1 MAEYYFNLPQI
12 IKLTK
17 PQQTALDEPKQ
28 IALSGG
34 PGTGK
39 SVVSLWRHIN
49 NLRNKKNSLLLTYT
63 TTLKMYFIGAC
74 KNEANKTDIEED
86 AKTAFQ
92 NAPRNIK
99 TSLSGMPNII
109 NNLYEVIIDEAQ
121 DLPKNYYE
129 RLKQII
135 PKVSYGADKSQ
146 ILYPE
151 QSSDPEELKEIFPE
165 NEDYPLDENF
175 RSTQRIMK
183 LATAIFPDAY
193 IPQNTI
199 NKLASNVGELPV
211 ILISENNEWIDGI
224 GYELSNNKQDNAIIT
239 IIKQFGVVATNNI
252 AILAPWKKDV
262 KYFDELLKYNNYSG
276 DDYSVY
282 YEDENDF
289 PDGAKE
295 IKNIHIT
302 TFKSAKGLEFDVVI
316 IPNFYSI
323 SKIDAN
329 IIIKGISSDN
339 KEELKNVLAT
349 LDIHRPIPENRSIIN
364 LQSKESMI
372 DEIRKKVKAINGINM
387 RVDMTWKDIYVGVTR
402 ARSNLYLITSQA
414 MPQFNSLVEQS
425 KLD

>member
-1 MAEYYFNLPQI
+1 MAGYYFNLPQI
-12 IKLTK
+12 TQLTE
-17 PQQTALDEPKQ
+17 PQQNALDEPKQ

-74 KNEANKTDIEED
+74 KNESKKSDIEAD
-86 AKTAFQ
+86 AKIAFQ

-99 TSLSGMPNII
+99 TSLSGMPNEID
-109 NNLYEVIIDEAQ
+109 NLYEVIIDEAQ
-121 DLPKNYYE
+121 DLPISYYE
-129 RLKQII
+129 KLKQII
-135 PKVSYGADKSQ
+135 SKVSYGADKSQ
-146 ILYPE
+146 TLYPE
-151 QSSDPEELKEIFPE
+151 QSSDPEELKKIFPE

-199 NKLASNVGELPV
+199 NKLAKNVGELPV
-211 ILISENNEWIDGI
+211 VLISGTNRWIEETRK
-224 GYELSNNKQDNAIIT
+224 YEISNQKQDNAVLSIIT
-239 IIKQFGVVATNNI
+239 QFGAVATNNI
-252 AILAPWKKDV
+252 AVLVPWKKDV
-262 KYFDELLKYNNYSG
+262 KYFDELLRKNKNL
-276 DDYSVY
+276 DYSMY
-282 YEDENDF
+282 YEDEIDF
-289 PDGAKE
+289 PNGAEE

-323 SKIDAN
+323 SRIDAN
-329 IIIKGISSDN
+329 IVIEGITMEN
-339 KEELKNVLAT
+339 REELKKAFGVLNINRV
-349 LDIHRPIPENRSIIN
+349 LPENRTIVN
-364 LQSKESMI
+364 LQIKESMI
-372 DEIRKKVKAINGINM
+372 DEIRKKVESIKNIKM
-387 RVDMTWKDIYVGVTR
+387 RVDMTWKDLFVGVTR
-402 ARSNLYLITSQA
+402 ARSNLYLITSQT
-414 MPQFNSLVEQS
+414 MPQFISLVEQS

>member
-1 MAEYYFNLPQI
+1 MAGYYFRLPQI
-12 IKLTK
+12 IQLTE
-17 PQQTALDEPKQ
+17 PQQTALYELKQ

-74 KNEANKTDIEED
+74 RNEARKSDIEYD
-86 AKTAFQ
+86 VKIAFH

-99 TSLSGMPNII
+99 TSKSGMPNKID
-109 NNLYEVIIDEAQ
+109 NLYEVIIDEAQ
-121 DLPKNYYE
+121 DLPKDYYE

-135 PKVSYGADKSQ
+135 SKVSYGADKSQ
-146 ILYPE
+146 TLYPE
-151 QSSDPEELKEIFPE
+151 KSSDPEELKKIFPE

-183 LATAIFPDAY
+183 LAKAIFPDAY
-193 IPQNTI
+193 IPQSTI
-199 NKLASNVGELPV
+199 DKLANNVGELPV
-211 ILISENNEWIDGI
+211 ILISESNWNQVTSKF
-224 GYELSNNKQDNAIIT
+224 ELSNKKQDNAIIS
-239 IIKQFGVVATNNI
+239 IVKQFSTAATNNI
-252 AILAPWKKDV
+252 AILAPWKKNV
-262 KYFDELLKYNNYSG
+262 KYFDELLKSNGFS
-276 DDYSVY
+276 DYSVY
-282 YEDENDF
+282 YGDEIDF
-289 PDGAKE
+289 PNGAEE

-316 IPNFYSI
+316 IPNFDSI
-323 SKIDAN
+323 SRIDAN
-329 IIIKGISSDN
+329 IVIEGITEEN
-339 KEELKNVLAT
+339 KEELKNAFET
-349 LDIHRPIPENRSIIN
+349 FGIHKHIPEKKRIIN
-364 LQSKESMI
+364 LQTKESII
-372 DEIRKKVKAINGINM
+372 DDIRKKVEAINGIEM
-387 RVDMTWKDIYVGVTR
+387 RVDMTWKDLYVGVTR